1 MLANQQQQQ
10 LDSSMGFIRHE
21 SPNMLVDSTA
31 QQRRALRWCKMVCWQ
46 PGKAGGSFCLLMQCA
61 PSQVDAYQR
70 TAAVFLCIKLLL
82 LLYVLLLLLLLL
94 LLLGC
99 RRPYLQ
105 QMARAGFFEPLALP
119 LMLEQSMAH
128 IE

>member
-1 MLANQQQQQ
+1 
-10 LDSSMGFIRHE
+10 
-21 SPNMLVDSTA
+21 MLVC
-31 QQRRALRWCKMVCWQ
+31 WC
-46 PGKAGGSFCLLMQCA
+46 
-61 PSQVDAYQR
+61 D
-70 TAAVFLCIKLLL
+70 VFLGKLMHTID
-82 LLYVLLLLLLLL
+82 YSCVPVYQAVATVVCAAAA
-94 LLLGC
+94 GC